1 MFRPIGIFGNKDDGV
16 YPPHLT
22 YSCSIVLE
30 KQSMVVVSPSPNAKT
45 LEFAISFR
53 VRQWVDE
60 NKRVL
65 VVPFYEP
72 NDDFT
77 PLWLI
82 PENTIATIVN
92 NPAIDT
98 RSDSPPFIAS
108 TSVASIVPKEH
119 VCTFGLLVRQEDV
132 PFFTFNP
139 TVPVALS
146 SINYPWVFDDPNEW
160 NGDNKWNL
168 ETKLPHTGTVAELI
182 VVEGGNITVWVFNCR
197 SSNRNVPSFIISIS
211 EKTTTWNSTCFSILW
226 SPEKSHGNRFGFWIK
241 ISASLPKELDD
252 DFCYLRY
259 ELSDEE
265 PILVFHG
272 DSIYNYI
279 SSSINDFYGYLCID
293 SDCDEGNDC
302 EIVVEIVIHCPIDEI
317 GNCTE
322 VSPLQINGEY
332 SKLNCTNT

>member
-132 PFFTFNP
+132 P
-139 TVPVALS
+139 
-146 SINYPWVFDDPNEW
+146 
-160 NGDNKWNL
+160 
-168 ETKLPHTGTVAELI
+168 
-182 VVEGGNITVWVFNCR
+182 
-197 SSNRNVPSFIISIS
+197 
-211 EKTTTWNSTCFSILW
+211 
-226 SPEKSHGNRFGFWIK
+226 
-241 ISASLPKELDD
+241 
-252 DFCYLRY
+252 
-259 ELSDEE
+259 
-265 PILVFHG
+265 
-272 DSIYNYI
+272 
-279 SSSINDFYGYLCID
+279 SINDFYGYLCID